1 MTDKMFLCTLQE
13 GSIIDEGG
21 AEEAVDRTREADS
34 VSMVYF
40 EEMSRG
46 SPTCMLNEVFDIG
59 WPRVISYNSAHY
71 IRYLDLF

>member
-1 MTDKMFLCTLQE
+1 MTGKMFHCDLQE
-13 GSIIDEGG
+13 GSIIDEGV
-21 AEEAVDRTREADS
+21 AEEAADRTREADS

-59 WPRVISYNSAHY
+59 FSYNSANY